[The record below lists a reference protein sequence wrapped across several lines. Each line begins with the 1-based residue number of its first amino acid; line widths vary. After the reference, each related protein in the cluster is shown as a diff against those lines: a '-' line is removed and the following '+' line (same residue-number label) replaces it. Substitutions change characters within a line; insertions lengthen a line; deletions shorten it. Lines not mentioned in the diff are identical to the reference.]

1 MTDPAQAQDAGGA
14 RAGLFASLQRVLAT
28 LVALAHTRL
37 DLASTE
43 IEEQAER
50 LVSLLMWG
58 VAAVFVG
65 SAALLLCA
73 LALAAAFWETHRMLV
88 TIGLALAGLAVAAA
102 TIWGFVSRVRARPRF
117 LEATLAELAKDRER
131 LSRR

>member
-1 MTDPAQAQDAGGA
+1 MTDPAQAQEAGRA
-14 RAGLFASLQRVLAT
+14 RAGVFASLQRVLAT

-65 SAALLLCA
+65 SVALLLCA
-73 LALAAAFWETHRMLV
+73 LALVAAYWETHRLLV
-88 TIGLALAGLAVAAA
+88 TIGLALVGLAAAIA
-102 TIWGFVSRVRARPRF
+102 TILGFVSRIRARPRF
-117 LEATLAELAKDRER
+117 FEATLAELAKDRER